1 MAGAV
6 RQPIDVAS
14 LEKYID
20 RNVPEIKTPIDVK
33 QFGYGQS
40 NPTYLL
46 TAADKAKFVL
56 RKKPPGQLLSK
67 TAHKVDRE
75 YRIIHALEKT
85 DVPVPK
91 AYCLCE
97 DDAVIGTAFYIME
110 FLDGRIFEDPSL
122 PKVKPED
129 RTKMWHSAIVT
140 LAKFHRVDP
149 TSVGLASFGK
159 HSGFYNRQL
168 NTFATISEAQ
178 AKTVDIETKEPVGKL
193 PHYDELVAFFKD
205 PKTQPQD
212 RGTFVHG
219 DYKIDNLVFHKTEP
233 RVIGIIDWE
242 MSTIGHPLSDLSNLL
257 TPFSMAGRNAGLLGR
272 VTSNDDFLPGRTR
285 GLPPKEELI
294 ALYQQV
300 AGWDPT
306 FDLPWGEAFG
316 LYRGSIILQGIA
328 ARYAVRQASSA
339 RAKEFGAGRVYM
351 AELAW
356 DLVQKAKSA
365 RGRASSKL

>member
-1 MAGAV
+1 
-6 RQPIDVAS
+6 
-14 LEKYID
+14 
-20 RNVPEIKTPIDVK
+20 
-33 QFGYGQS
+33 
-40 NPTYLL
+40 
-46 TAADKAKFVL
+46 
-56 RKKPPGQLLSK
+56 
-67 TAHKVDRE
+67 
-75 YRIIHALEKT
+75 
-85 DVPVPK
+85 
-91 AYCLCE
+91 
-97 DDAVIGTAFYIME
+97 
-110 FLDGRIFEDPSL
+110 
-122 PKVKPED
+122 
-129 RTKMWHSAIVT
+129 
-140 LAKFHRVDP
+140 
-149 TSVGLASFGK
+149 
-159 HSGFYNRQL
+159 
-168 NTFATISEAQ
+168 
-178 AKTVDIETKEPVGKL
+178 
-193 PHYDELVAFFKD
+193 
-205 PKTQPQD
+205 
-212 RGTFVHG
+212 
-219 DYKIDNLVFHKTEP
+219 
-233 RVIGIIDWE
+233 

-339 RAKEFGAGRVYM
+339 RAQEFGAGRVYM